1 MQSKYCKKIIIIKI
15 FLISSRSNFDQQ
27 QSFSFPQIRRK
38 SSSSSSS
45 TESNNLIL
53 YYYEKEN
60 FSNRKRSRHNYKKSS
75 NENCQTKRMKISN
88 YKQYFTKFSVDLTGQ
103 NINYTIEYHHQIILL
118 PFYYDFYYI
127 SWLQAYYYYYLQF
140 FNQECEEKFMA
151 IFLLI

>member
-1 MQSKYCKKIIIIKI
+1 
-15 FLISSRSNFDQQ
+15 
-27 QSFSFPQIRRK
+27 
-38 SSSSSSS
+38 
-45 TESNNLIL
+45 
-53 YYYEKEN
+53 
-60 FSNRKRSRHNYKKSS
+60 
-75 NENCQTKRMKISN
+75 MKISN
-88 YKQYFTKFSVDLTGQ
+88 YKQYFIKFGVDLTGQ